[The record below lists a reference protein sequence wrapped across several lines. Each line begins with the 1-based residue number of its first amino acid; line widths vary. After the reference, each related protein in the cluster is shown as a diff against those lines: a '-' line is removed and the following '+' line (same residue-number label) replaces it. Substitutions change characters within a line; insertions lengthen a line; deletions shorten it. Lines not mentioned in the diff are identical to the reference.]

1 MYARGYFINHIRMY
15 VVQNS
20 SFYLTITIPQVITFK
35 YFSRFFYN
43 KIILLFID
51 LSITFLL
58 WNM

>member
-1 MYARGYFINHIRMY
+1 MY

-20 SFYLTITIPQVITFK
+20 SFYLTFTIPQVITFK

-58 WNM
+58 WNMYI